1 MQQPIFTLEKKI
13 GSGSFGDVFSGR
25 LVETG
30 EKVAIKRVKK
40 KILYQY
46 GDYLINAFWKE
57 INSMKICACEN
68 SIRLIKNTETE
79 NNFNIVMELC
89 DSDLLCFLNQSP
101 IPFSVDEVRDT
112 FLQLNNVFRIM
123 QKNKIIHRDLK
134 LGNILIKF
142 TDKKNKKFI
151 PKLSDYGFSKELNNN
166 NYTATHL
173 GTPATMAPE
182 VLMNKP
188 YNEKSDLWSIGA
200 MMYQLHF
207 KDIPYPGFSEQQ
219 ILGKIQRNYQRK
231 QPNDPMF
238 RDLLNK
244 IFVIDPNKRI
254 SWDDYF
260 NHPFFNV
267 KNNEKKQSQ
276 YEKISDIDFEYNY
289 NTKEKDLFYCYI
301 AKDNKTGKNVIVKS
315 YREDFFEKNNQS
327 FAEEIS
333 LFKAFKGN
341 QTVLTLLN
349 MFKENHRFNMI
360 FEYLD
365 GHFLIKYIKNNQ
377 IKEKH
382 IKKFNRILY
391 NDIFIF
397 NECNFLPFSFISMH
411 SFIVDKDFNPK
422 VFDFGIHRLLLPQD
436 ELSSYYLPDVS
447 EMKRINLNKIKTNVM
462 NYGVTLLK
470 IFSGNN
476 LQIQGKEIILP
487 ENKIMSEDFNMFLSK
502 CLARNCRKRYSW
514 LQLGSFNF
522 VLDDNI
528 ELSNIVGDKTLLDD
542 QKLSQ
547 IFDYLNNK
555 FDIIINYY
563 NKINFKEKNEF
574 LSQIE
579 IFVNITLFEMK
590 IINTFFNRD
599 IYKKPFS
606 SQNEISFISINSLSE
621 MKKLDLNMT
630 NPVLRDLIIIKING
644 NKLITDFL
652 PKLQKNIK
660 KVEKLSKIIN
670 SFTKE
675 SSCSGDISNFIQQ
688 IINSV
693 YNQSSMQKYFINL
706 ITVKEKDKELK
717 SMELYIAKYLIE
729 LIIFVITIVNDT
741 KKKIFF
747 KKDNFIQKFYQ
758 IFGEDKNKVEI
769 STINTK
775 NINQRFLIVSFL
787 PVLFKCKEANFIG
800 QMRLSKDKESI
811 NNLVKYYP
819 SLMKKIS
826 ETKNNKK

>member
-1 MQQPIFTLEKKI
+1 
-13 GSGSFGDVFSGR
+13 
-25 LVETG
+25 
-30 EKVAIKRVKK
+30 
-40 KILYQY
+40 
-46 GDYLINAFWKE
+46 
-57 INSMKICACEN
+57 
-68 SIRLIKNTETE
+68 
-79 NNFNIVMELC
+79 
-89 DSDLLCFLNQSP
+89 
-101 IPFSVDEVRDT
+101 
-112 FLQLNNVFRIM
+112 
-123 QKNKIIHRDLK
+123 
-134 LGNILIKF
+134 
-142 TDKKNKKFI
+142 
-151 PKLSDYGFSKELNNN
+151 
-166 NYTATHL
+166 
-173 GTPATMAPE
+173 
-182 VLMNKP
+182 
-188 YNEKSDLWSIGA
+188 
-200 MMYQLHF
+200 
-207 KDIPYPGFSEQQ
+207 
-219 ILGKIQRNYQRK
+219 
-231 QPNDPMF
+231 
-238 RDLLNK
+238 
-244 IFVIDPNKRI
+244 
-254 SWDDYF
+254 
-260 NHPFFNV
+260 
-267 KNNEKKQSQ
+267 
-276 YEKISDIDFEYNY
+276 
-289 NTKEKDLFYCYI
+289 
-301 AKDNKTGKNVIVKS
+301 
-315 YREDFFEKNNQS
+315 
-327 FAEEIS
+327 
-333 LFKAFKGN
+333 
-341 QTVLTLLN
+341 
-349 MFKENHRFNMI
+349 
-360 FEYLD
+360 
-365 GHFLIKYIKNNQ
+365 
-377 IKEKH
+377 
-382 IKKFNRILY
+382 
-391 NDIFIF
+391 
-397 NECNFLPFSFISMH
+397 MH

-528 ELSNIVGDKTLLDD
+528 ELSNIVGDKALLDD

-547 IFDYLNNK
+547 IFDYLNDK

-630 NPVLRDLIIIKING
+630 NPILRDLIIIKING

>member
-1 MQQPIFTLEKKI
+1 
-13 GSGSFGDVFSGR
+13 
-25 LVETG
+25 
-30 EKVAIKRVKK
+30 
-40 KILYQY
+40 
-46 GDYLINAFWKE
+46 
-57 INSMKICACEN
+57 
-68 SIRLIKNTETE
+68 
-79 NNFNIVMELC
+79 
-89 DSDLLCFLNQSP
+89 
-101 IPFSVDEVRDT
+101 
-112 FLQLNNVFRIM
+112 
-123 QKNKIIHRDLK
+123 
-134 LGNILIKF
+134 
-142 TDKKNKKFI
+142 
-151 PKLSDYGFSKELNNN
+151 
-166 NYTATHL
+166 
-173 GTPATMAPE
+173 
-182 VLMNKP
+182 
-188 YNEKSDLWSIGA
+188 
-200 MMYQLHF
+200 
-207 KDIPYPGFSEQQ
+207 
-219 ILGKIQRNYQRK
+219 
-231 QPNDPMF
+231 
-238 RDLLNK
+238 
-244 IFVIDPNKRI
+244 
-254 SWDDYF
+254 
-260 NHPFFNV
+260 
-267 KNNEKKQSQ
+267 
-276 YEKISDIDFEYNY
+276 
-289 NTKEKDLFYCYI
+289 
-301 AKDNKTGKNVIVKS
+301 
-315 YREDFFEKNNQS
+315 
-327 FAEEIS
+327 
-333 LFKAFKGN
+333 
-341 QTVLTLLN
+341 
-349 MFKENHRFNMI
+349 
-360 FEYLD
+360 
-365 GHFLIKYIKNNQ
+365 
-377 IKEKH
+377 
-382 IKKFNRILY
+382 
-391 NDIFIF
+391 
-397 NECNFLPFSFISMH
+397 MH

-528 ELSNIVGDKTLLDD
+528 ELSNIVGDKALLDD

-630 NPVLRDLIIIKING
+630 NPILRDLIIIKING

-747 KKDNFIQKFYQ
+747 KKDNFVQKFYQ

>member
-1 MQQPIFTLEKKI
+1 
-13 GSGSFGDVFSGR
+13 
-25 LVETG
+25 
-30 EKVAIKRVKK
+30 
-40 KILYQY
+40 
-46 GDYLINAFWKE
+46 
-57 INSMKICACEN
+57 
-68 SIRLIKNTETE
+68 
-79 NNFNIVMELC
+79 
-89 DSDLLCFLNQSP
+89 
-101 IPFSVDEVRDT
+101 
-112 FLQLNNVFRIM
+112 
-123 QKNKIIHRDLK
+123 
-134 LGNILIKF
+134 
-142 TDKKNKKFI
+142 
-151 PKLSDYGFSKELNNN
+151 
-166 NYTATHL
+166 
-173 GTPATMAPE
+173 
-182 VLMNKP
+182 
-188 YNEKSDLWSIGA
+188 
-200 MMYQLHF
+200 
-207 KDIPYPGFSEQQ
+207 
-219 ILGKIQRNYQRK
+219 
-231 QPNDPMF
+231 
-238 RDLLNK
+238 
-244 IFVIDPNKRI
+244 
-254 SWDDYF
+254 
-260 NHPFFNV
+260 
-267 KNNEKKQSQ
+267 
-276 YEKISDIDFEYNY
+276 
-289 NTKEKDLFYCYI
+289 
-301 AKDNKTGKNVIVKS
+301 
-315 YREDFFEKNNQS
+315 
-327 FAEEIS
+327 
-333 LFKAFKGN
+333 
-341 QTVLTLLN
+341 
-349 MFKENHRFNMI
+349 
-360 FEYLD
+360 
-365 GHFLIKYIKNNQ
+365 
-377 IKEKH
+377 
-382 IKKFNRILY
+382 
-391 NDIFIF
+391 
-397 NECNFLPFSFISMH
+397 MH

-630 NPVLRDLIIIKING
+630 NPILRDLIIIKING

-706 ITVKEKDKELK
+706 MTVKEKNKELK

-747 KKDNFIQKFYQ
+747 KKDNFVQKFYQ

-787 PVLFKCKEANFIG
+787 PVLFKCKEVLNITLFE
-800 QMRLSKDKESI
+800 LLFFDSS
-811 NNLVKYYP
+811 
-819 SLMKKIS
+819 
-826 ETKNNKK
+826 

>member
-1 MQQPIFTLEKKI
+1 
-13 GSGSFGDVFSGR
+13 
-25 LVETG
+25 
-30 EKVAIKRVKK
+30 
-40 KILYQY
+40 
-46 GDYLINAFWKE
+46 
-57 INSMKICACEN
+57 
-68 SIRLIKNTETE
+68 
-79 NNFNIVMELC
+79 
-89 DSDLLCFLNQSP
+89 
-101 IPFSVDEVRDT
+101 
-112 FLQLNNVFRIM
+112 
-123 QKNKIIHRDLK
+123 
-134 LGNILIKF
+134 
-142 TDKKNKKFI
+142 
-151 PKLSDYGFSKELNNN
+151 
-166 NYTATHL
+166 
-173 GTPATMAPE
+173 
-182 VLMNKP
+182 
-188 YNEKSDLWSIGA
+188 
-200 MMYQLHF
+200 
-207 KDIPYPGFSEQQ
+207 
-219 ILGKIQRNYQRK
+219 
-231 QPNDPMF
+231 
-238 RDLLNK
+238 
-244 IFVIDPNKRI
+244 
-254 SWDDYF
+254 
-260 NHPFFNV
+260 
-267 KNNEKKQSQ
+267 
-276 YEKISDIDFEYNY
+276 
-289 NTKEKDLFYCYI
+289 
-301 AKDNKTGKNVIVKS
+301 
-315 YREDFFEKNNQS
+315 
-327 FAEEIS
+327 
-333 LFKAFKGN
+333 
-341 QTVLTLLN
+341 
-349 MFKENHRFNMI
+349 
-360 FEYLD
+360 
-365 GHFLIKYIKNNQ
+365 
-377 IKEKH
+377 
-382 IKKFNRILY
+382 
-391 NDIFIF
+391 
-397 NECNFLPFSFISMH
+397 
-411 SFIVDKDFNPK
+411 
-422 VFDFGIHRLLLPQD
+422 
-436 ELSSYYLPDVS
+436 
-447 EMKRINLNKIKTNVM
+447 
-462 NYGVTLLK
+462 
-470 IFSGNN
+470 
-476 LQIQGKEIILP
+476 
-487 ENKIMSEDFNMFLSK
+487 MFLSK

-528 ELSNIVGDKTLLDD
+528 ELSNIVGDKALLDD

-630 NPVLRDLIIIKING
+630 NPILRDLIIIKING